1 MILVTSRA
9 LPNARVILTL
19 CLVSAWFALSGQ
31 SERHVPVTRLDL
43 RGYKMTFDEPFDRL
57 DVSSWGP
64 GTRWIAHT
72 PWAGDFGDAQ
82 FSDPAPDTPFAIH
95 RGILTI
101 TMKRRNGRWT
111 SGLLASIDGKGKGFA
126 QTTGYWEMRAK
137 LPGGNGVW
145 PAFWLS
151 TIGKPG
157 QPSPEIDAMEYYG
170 HEPRGYL
177 ATTHVWKDGVNIAGE
192 QEHVDVRPGSLSQ
205 GYHLYGVKVEAEG
218 VFIYMDRLLVAK
230 FPPRPAYLQP
240 KAVLLDLG
248 AGGGWPITG
257 MPDPSV
263 MQVDY
268 VRAYQR
274 AP

>member
-1 MILVTSRA
+1 MASVVTPTARAVMALALVA
-9 LPNARVILTL
+9 G
-19 CLVSAWFALSGQ
+19 WFALGGQ
-31 SERHVPVTRLDL
+31 SPQKVPATRLDL
-43 RGYKMTFDEPFDRL
+43 SGYKLTFDEPFNQL
-57 DVSSWGP
+57 DVSPWGP

-72 PWAGDFGDAQ
+72 PWAGDFGDARFTDPGPQ
-82 FSDPAPDTPFAIH
+82 SPFSIDN
-95 RGILTI
+95 GILSI
-101 TMKRRNGRWT
+101 TMKRIDGKWT
-111 SGLLASIDGKGKGFA
+111 GGLLASIDRQGHGFA

-137 LPGGNGVW
+137 LPSGNGVW

-157 QPSPEIDAMEYYG
+157 QPSPEIDAMEFYG

-177 ATTHVWKDGVNIAGE
+177 ATVHVWQNGGHLYSKA
-192 QEHVDVRPGSLSQ
+192 EHVDVRPGSLST
-205 GYHLYGVKVEAEG
+205 GYHLYGVKVEKDG
-218 VFIYMDRLLVAK
+218 VFIYLDRHLVTQFA
-230 FPPRPAYLQP
+230 PRAEYLQP

-248 AGGGWPITG
+248 AGGGWPIDG

-268 VRAYQR
+268 VRVYQH

>member
-1 MILVTSRA
+1 MTLMVNSTARAVLV
-9 LPNARVILTL
+9 LG
-19 CLVSAWFALSGQ
+19 LVAGWFALGGQ
-31 SERHVPVTRLDL
+31 SARTTAPARLDL
-43 RGYKMTFDEPFDRL
+43 HGYKLTFDEPFDRL
-57 DVSSWGP
+57 DVSPWGP

-82 FSDPAPDTPFAIH
+82 FIDPGPNSPFSIDN
-95 RGILTI
+95 GILTI
-101 TMKRRNGRWT
+101 TMKRIDGKWT
-111 SGLLASIDGKGKGFA
+111 SGLLASIDRQGHGFA

-137 LPGGNGVW
+137 LPDGNGVW

-157 QPSPEIDAMEYYG
+157 QASPEIDAMEYYG

-177 ATTHVWKDGVNIAGE
+177 ATTHVWKEGKNIAGKE
-192 QEHVDVRPGSLSQ
+192 EHVDVRPGSLST
-205 GYHLYGVKVEAEG
+205 GYHLYGVKVEKEG
-218 VFIYMDRLLVAK
+218 VFIYLDRQLVTQ
-230 FPPRPAYLQP
+230 FPPLPEYLQP
-240 KAVLLDLG
+240 KAVLVNLA

-257 MPDPSV
+257 MPDPSM